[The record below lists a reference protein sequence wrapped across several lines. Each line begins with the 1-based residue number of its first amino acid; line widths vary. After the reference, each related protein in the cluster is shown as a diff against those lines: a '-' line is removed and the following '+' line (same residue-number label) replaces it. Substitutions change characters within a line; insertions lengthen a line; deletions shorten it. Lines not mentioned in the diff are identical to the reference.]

1 MVYHIIKERNIQM
14 IEFDID
20 PIAKPRMT
28 SSDRWQKREVVQRY
42 YAFKDELRLLARQ
55 KNYKIGN
62 RLDISFILPIPKSK
76 SEKEKEKLDSTPHLQ
91 KPDLDNLIKAFLD
104 ALLEND
110 SKIWLIHAY
119 KLWGKKGKI
128 IIFDDLK

>member
-1 MVYHIIKERNIQM
+1 
-14 IEFDID
+14 
-20 PIAKPRMT
+20 MT
-28 SSDRWQKREVVQRY
+28 SSDRWKKREVVQRY

-76 SEKEKEKLDSTPHLQ
+76 TEKEKEKLDSTPHLQ

-104 ALLEND
+104 ALIEND
-110 SKIWLIHAY
+110 SHIWQIQAY
-119 KLWGKKGKI
+119 KLWGRKGKI
-128 IIFDDLK
+128 IVFEDLK